1 MNSINPQ
8 VFEFFNRLSENN
20 NREWFEQHK
29 PEFKNLELGV
39 KEFGSHLFDQ
49 ISAHGSLEHSG
60 FLRNP
65 TLVALLTD
73 FIKKLCPRT
82 RVCVNEQANKNSYS
96 GNL

>member
-1 MNSINPQ
+1 
-8 VFEFFNRLSENN
+8 
-20 NREWFEQHK
+20 
-29 PEFKNLELGV
+29 
-39 KEFGSHLFDQ
+39 
-49 ISAHGSLEHSG
+49 
-60 FLRNP
+60 LRNP